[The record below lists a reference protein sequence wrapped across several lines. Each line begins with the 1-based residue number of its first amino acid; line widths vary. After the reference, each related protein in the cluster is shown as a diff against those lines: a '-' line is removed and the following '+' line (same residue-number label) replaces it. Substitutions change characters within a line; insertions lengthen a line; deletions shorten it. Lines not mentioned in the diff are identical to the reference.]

1 MILALKILSG
11 FLMGAI
17 PFAKLAMLGTGIDI
31 TKTGSK
37 NPGFNNVL
45 RVTKNWGRA
54 GVALI
59 GDISKGYVALLLL
72 SPGEISASALWFIAI
87 AAVVGHCWSPFLKF
101 NGGKGVATT
110 VGVLLF
116 LAPWITLVCLPL
128 YLILRFFGRKVHWRQ
143 EGAIASLATIFVISA
158 VVLGLI
164 GTQPGLLAYLMFT
177 IILVRHTPNLREI
190 MASRHE

>member
-1 MILALKILSG
+1 MILALKILAG

-31 TKTGSK
+31 SKTGSK

-45 RVTKNWGRA
+45 RVTKNWWRA

-72 SPGEISASALWFIAI
+72 GPGEISASALWFIAI
-87 AAVVGHCWSPFLKF
+87 AAVVFLE
-101 NGGKGVATT
+101 
-110 VGVLLF
+110 
-116 LAPWITLVCLPL
+116 PWITLVCLPL

-143 EGAIASLATIFVISA
+143 EGAIASLATMFVISA

>member
-1 MILALKILSG
+1 MILGLKILAG
-11 FLMGAI
+11 FLIGAI

-45 RVTKNWGRA
+45 RVTKNWRRA

-59 GDISKGYVALLLL
+59 GDISKGYAALVLL
-72 SPGEISASALWFIAI
+72 SHGDTSVSEMWFIGI

-116 LAPWITLVCLPL
+116 LEPSITLVCLPL
-128 YLILRFFGRKVHWRQ
+128 YLILRFFGRKVHCRQ
-143 EGAIASLATIFVISA
+143 EGAIASLATMFVISA

-164 GTQPGLLAYLMFT
+164 GTQPGLLAYLMFS
-177 IILVRHTPNLREI
+177 IVLVRHTPNLREI
-190 MASRHE
+190 VASKRE